1 MSARQHLTCFLLNEC
16 VAIDAGSLAMAA
28 GNIERSNVRD
38 IVLTHAHLDHI
49 AGLPLFI
56 DDQFSDLTEPVR
68 VHATPEVIRSL
79 ERDIF
84 NWTIYPR
91 FSELNNE
98 FGPVI
103 EYVPFAS
110 DGSFNVKGINFRS
123 ISVNH
128 NVPSSGFIVTDTSGS
143 IAITGDTAEMQ
154 HFWDTLREV
163 SNLRAI
169 LIECSFPDRLSDL
182 AARAFH
188 LTPSSMAKQLNL
200 LPETEAEIYVINIK
214 PAFRD
219 EVIDGLEA
227 LGDDRLRILQ
237 VGKTYT
243 W

>member
-1 MSARQHLTCFLLNEC
+1 LLNEC
-16 VAIDAGSLAMAA
+16 VAVDAGSLAMAA
-28 GNIERSNVRD
+28 GDAERSNVRD

-68 VHATPEVIRSL
+68 VYATPEVIRIL

-84 NWTIYPR
+84 NWSIYPR
-91 FSELNNE
+91 FSELHNE
-98 FGPVI
+98 HGPVI
-103 EYVPFAS
+103 EYVSFSS
-110 DGSFNVKGINFRS
+110 DGNFDVKGLNFRS

-128 NVPSSGFIVTDTSGS
+128 NVPCSGFVVSDSDGS

-154 HFWDTLREV
+154 NFWHTLCEV

-169 LIECSFPDRLSDL
+169 LIECSFPDRLGEL

-188 LTPSSMAKQLNL
+188 LTPSSMARQLEL
-200 LPETEAEIYVINIK
+200 MPDIDAEIYIINIK
-214 PAFRD
+214 PSFRD
-219 EVIDGLEA
+219 EVIDGVNK
-227 LGDDRLRILQ
+227 LGDKRIRVLE
-237 VGKTYT
+237 VGRTYS